1 MRVRMGMGMAV
12 VASVGGFYVMRKRKK
27 ESAISRGTRSSKK
40 EEERPVRARCKL
52 REGEV

>member
-1 MRVRMGMGMAV
+1 MRVRVRMGMGMAV
-12 VASVGGFYVMRKRKK
+12 VASVGGFYVMRKK

-40 EEERPVRARCKL
+40 EEERPVRARCEL